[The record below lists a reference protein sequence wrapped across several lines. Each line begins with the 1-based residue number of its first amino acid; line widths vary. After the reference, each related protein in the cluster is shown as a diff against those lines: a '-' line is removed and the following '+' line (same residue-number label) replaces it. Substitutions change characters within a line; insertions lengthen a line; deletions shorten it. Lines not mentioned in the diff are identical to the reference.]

1 MNSLKRW
8 DCTFFILF
16 LCFFASEST
25 SISPVEV
32 CTPFDASITR
42 TDYNQKRRKRKT
54 WFASHRVRKRK
65 ALRILQS
72 SEKNEKDEENWDE
85 FLENNEKE
93 RMEDSPHVLPQ
104 QMKESAYFDH

>member
-42 TDYNQKRRKRKT
+42 TDYNQKRRK
-54 WFASHRVRKRK
+54 RKRK